1 MRTGLTLGGAIASS
15 ILLITIAGTAP
26 AHAAP
31 GPGKCGENGC
41 PLSVENRSTTTDTK
55 TSTSTNTTTSTT
67 TRTRTKTRTTSNP
80 MGQAV
85 SGGSSSGQGSSGGG
99 SAPAPKAVP
108 LTAAQK
114 AAILNNNWREESLG
128 DRNLGGCGD
137 PDFPGV
143 AAPCEEPETE
153 AAAAAPAQQASTR
166 TTTETETDTNTR
178 TRTNTRRQR
187 TVSTREI
194 VDRAKNKI
202 DFDDPDIGSAP
213 CSDANCQGAVGVPVW
228 LWTQDLPTQ
237 SASATAGGRTVRVKD
252 EVTKVTW
259 DLGDGTSVTCNGSG
273 TSYDSSMGWKTSP
286 DCGVP
291 GGYKK
296 AGTYTVT
303 ATFHH
308 RITWSG
314 DASGSETAETTSSE
328 TIQIGE
334 YQGVGV
340 RAGGAS

>member
-1 MRTGLTLGGAIASS
+1 MSTKLRIGGVLASS
-15 ILLITIAGTAP
+15 IVFTTMIGVAP
-26 AHAAP
+26 AYAKDC
-31 GPGKCGENGC
+31 GKTSCRLG
-41 PLSVENRSTTTDTK
+41 VESRSQSSSTSTK
-55 TSTSTNTTTSTT
+55 TSTSTDTTTT
-67 TRTRTKTRTTSNP
+67 TRTRTRTTTNP
-80 MGQAV
+80 LMGAATSKSGS
-85 SGGSSSGQGSSGGG
+85 SGGSGGG
-99 SAPAPKAVP
+99 SAPKAAP

-114 AAILNNNWREESLG
+114 AKIKYDNWREESFG
-128 DRNLGGCGD
+128 HRIFGGCGD
-137 PDFPGV
+137 SDFPGV
-143 AAPCEEPETE
+143 AAQCEEPETE
-153 AAAAAPAQQASTR
+153 PAAAPAQQASTR
-166 TTTETETDTNTR
+166 TITETETDTR

-237 SASATAGGRTVRVKD
+237 TASATAGGRSVRVKD

-273 TSYDSSMGWKTSP
+273 TSYDASMGWKTSP

-328 TIQIGE
+328 TVRIGE
-334 YQGVGV
+334 YQGIGV
-340 RAGGAS
+340 RAGGA